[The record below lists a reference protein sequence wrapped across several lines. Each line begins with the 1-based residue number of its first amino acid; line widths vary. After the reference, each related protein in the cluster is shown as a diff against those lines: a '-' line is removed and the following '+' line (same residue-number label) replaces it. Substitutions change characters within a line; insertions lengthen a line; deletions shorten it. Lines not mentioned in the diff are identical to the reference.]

1 MNDSLFLIDITSELG
16 LYLKDSISLFN
27 DYINSGEIKYK
38 IYKIDNFV
46 YIDIIYSSEKIEISS
61 IFYSIFESELTLDN
75 VDSKTLFHI
84 PYIPYRSAIFV
95 FQLNNKEYIT
105 TIHTISCT
113 SKYVT
118 VKFIVNLEK

>member
-1 MNDSLFLIDITSELG
+1 MNDSLILIDIVSELG
-16 LYLKDSISLFN
+16 LYLKESISLFN
-27 DYINSGEIKYK
+27 EYINSGEIKYK
-38 IYKIDNFV
+38 NYKIDDFV

-61 IFYSIFESELTLDN
+61 IFYSIFKSELTLDN

-84 PYIPYRSAIFV
+84 PYIPYHSAVFV

-105 TIHTISCT
+105 KIHTISCI

-118 VKFIVNLEK
+118 VKFIINLEK

>member
-1 MNDSLFLIDITSELG
+1 MNNSLLLIDITSELG

-27 DYINSGEIKYK
+27 EYINPGEIKYK
-38 IYKIDNFV
+38 NYKIDDFV

-61 IFYSIFESELTLDN
+61 IFYSIYKSELTLDN

-84 PYIPYRSAIFV
+84 PYITYSSAVFI

>member
-1 MNDSLFLIDITSELG
+1 MNDSLLLIDITSELG
-16 LYLKDSISLFN
+16 LYLKESISLFN
-27 DYINSGEIKYK
+27 EYINSGEIKYK
-38 IYKIDNFV
+38 NYKIDDFV

-61 IFYSIFESELTLDN
+61 IFYSIFKSELTLDN

-84 PYIPYRSAIFV
+84 PYIPYHSAVFV

-105 TIHTISCT
+105 KIHTISCT

-118 VKFIVNLEK
+118 VKFITSIEK